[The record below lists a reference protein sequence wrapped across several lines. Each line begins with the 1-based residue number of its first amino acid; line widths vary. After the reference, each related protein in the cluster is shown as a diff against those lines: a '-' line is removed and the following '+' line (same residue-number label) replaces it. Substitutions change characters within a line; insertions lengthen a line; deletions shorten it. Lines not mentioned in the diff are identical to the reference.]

1 MVALLADEHPVRK
14 MANYARR
21 YSWVES
27 FGRGF
32 DSRHLHKTMDV
43 LLHCVTKKQ
52 DVLFGHLVFFIKQLT
67 AVLGAGIAAPANNWA
82 TWPDA
87 LITLPY

>member
-52 DVLFGHLVFFIKQLT
+52 DVLFGHLVFFHQ
-67 AVLGAGIAAPANNWA
+67 A
-82 TWPDA
+82 TNRGFGGG
-87 LITLPY
+87 YRRSGE